1 MRLISLI
8 ALLSL
13 SLSFAQDT
21 TGGEMTGG
29 DMTGGDMTGGA
40 GDAATV
46 MVTEGDALGQFL
58 VGADGMTLYLFT
70 NDSEGTSNCYDG
82 CAASW
87 PPLLTDGEPE
97 AGDGVDA
104 ALLGTTERADG
115 TTQVTYNGLPL
126 YFFASDQSAGD
137 TSGQGVGGVWYVVSP
152 GGEAVEGEEGGS
164 Y

>member
-1 MRLISLI
+1 MIVSLI

-29 DMTGGDMTGGA
+29 DMTGGMVG

-46 MVTEGDALGQFL
+46 EVTEGDALGEFL
-58 VGADGMTLYLFT
+58 VDADGMTLYLFT

-87 PPLLTDGEPE
+87 PPLLTEGEPE

-104 ALLGTTERADG
+104 ALLGTTERTDG

-137 TSGQGVGGVWYVVSP
+137 TSGQGVGDVWYVVSP
-152 GGEAVEGEEGGS
+152 EGEAVE
-164 Y
+164 

>member
-29 DMTGGDMTGGA
+29 DMTGGDMST
-40 GDAATV
+40 DAATV
-46 MVTEGDALGQFL
+46 TVTEGDTLGEFL
-58 VGADGMTLYLFT
+58 VDAEGMTLYLFT

-87 PPLLTDGEPE
+87 PPLLTGGEPE

-104 ALLGTTERADG
+104 TLLGTTERTDG

-126 YFFASDQSAGD
+126 YFFASDQSTGD

-152 GGEAVEGEEGGS
+152 EGEAVE
-164 Y
+164 

>member
-1 MRLISLI
+1 MRLFSMI

-13 SLSFAQDT
+13 SLGFAQT
-21 TGGEMTGG
+21 TSGEMTGG
-29 DMTGGDMTGGA
+29 DMTGGDMTGGS

-46 MVTEGDALGQFL
+46 TVTEGDTLGEFL
-58 VGADGMTLYLFT
+58 VDADGMTLYLFT

-97 AGDGVDA
+97 AGDGVDTS
-104 ALLGTTERADG
+104 LLGTTERTDG

-152 GGEAVEGEEGGS
+152 GGEAVEEGEGGS

>member
-21 TGGEMTGG
+21 TGG

-40 GDAATV
+40 MSGDAATV
-46 MVTEGDALGQFL
+46 EVTEGDTLGEFL
-58 VGADGMTLYLFT
+58 VDAEGMTLYLFT

-104 ALLGTTERADG
+104 ALLGTTERTDG

-137 TSGQGVGGVWYVVSP
+137 TSGQGVGDVWYVVSP
-152 GGEAVEGEEGGS
+152 EGEAVE
-164 Y
+164 